1 MVEHNLAKVRVA
13 GSSPVSRSNSQFGDF
28 AFLFFLLIHL
38 HNLQKDCTYP
48 TDCGKTTTD
57 FLIDRI
63 YDTTKGFVNTY
74 PEL

>member
-1 MVEHNLAKVRVA
+1 
-13 GSSPVSRSNSQFGDF
+13 
-28 AFLFFLLIHL
+28 
-38 HNLQKDCTYP
+38 LQKDCTYP

-57 FLIDRI
+57 FLIGI